1 MGKPGVAT
9 KLAKNEQSIKKLF
22 VGKCWSYLN
31 DNFHKFNERN
41 KIKIALELCKKDIP
55 QVLEGEV
62 KYTAMS
68 MIRIE
73 QKVMQLDDIGEDIP
87 NPIKDRM

>member
-1 MGKPGVAT
+1 MGKIGVAT

-22 VGKCWSYLN
+22 IGKCWSYLDN
-31 DNFHKFNERN
+31 NFHKFNERN

-68 MIRIE
+68 TIRIE
-73 QKVMQLDDIGEDIP
+73 QKKLELDLGEIP
-87 NPIKDRM
+87 DSIKKRM